1 MENVNYLI
9 AIVLHQVE
17 RLDDVLSSLVELGVE
32 DAVTI
37 DAEPMK
43 KSLAY
48 KVPIFAGLKFDLK
61 EDPYSKI
68 ILAVTD
74 DRNAGRQLAAFLKG
88 VGIDIDKPGV
98 ARIFTLKLESL
109 FGEPEEL
116 GEI

>member
-1 MENVNYLI
+1 MEKMNYLI

-17 RLDDVLSSLVELGVE
+17 HLEDILSSLVELGVE

-61 EDPYSKI
+61 EDPFSKI
-68 ILAVTD
+68 VLAVTE
-74 DRNAGRQLAAFLKG
+74 NGEAGQQLASFLKG
-88 VGIDIDKPGV
+88 LGIDIDTPGV
-98 ARIFTLKLESL
+98 ARIVTIKLESL
-109 FGEPEEL
+109 FGQPEEL

>member
-1 MENVNYLI
+1 MENVMYLV
-9 AIVLHQVE
+9 AIILHQVE
-17 RLDDVLSSLVELGVE
+17 HLNDILSSLVELGVE

-61 EDPYSKI
+61 EEPFSKI
-68 ILAVTD
+68 ILAVTE
-74 DRNAGRQLAAFLKG
+74 NEGAGQQLVSFLKG
-88 VGIDIDKPGV
+88 IGIDISQPGV
-98 ARIFTLKLESL
+98 ARIFTMKLESL

>member
-1 MENVNYLI
+1 MENVMYLV
-9 AIVLHQVE
+9 AIILHQVE
-17 RLDDVLSSLVELGVE
+17 HLDDILSSLVELGVE

-61 EDPYSKI
+61 EEPFSKI
-68 ILAVTD
+68 ILAVTES
-74 DRNAGRQLAAFLKG
+74 REAGQRLASFLKG
-88 VGIDIDKPGV
+88 LGIDIDRPGV
-98 ARIFTLKLESL
+98 ARILTMKLESL
-109 FGEPEEL
+109 FGEPDEL

>member
-1 MENVNYLI
+1 MENMMYLV
-9 AIVLHQVE
+9 AIILHQVE
-17 RLDDVLSSLVELGVE
+17 RLDDILSSLVELGVE

-61 EDPYSKI
+61 EEPFSKI
-68 ILAVTD
+68 ILAVTEN
-74 DRNAGRQLAAFLKG
+74 RGAGQQLASFLKG
-88 VGIDIDKPGV
+88 LGIDISQPGV
-98 ARIFTLKLESL
+98 ARILTMKLETL
-109 FGEPEEL
+109 FGEPEQL

>member
-1 MENVNYLI
+1 MENMNVLI

-17 RLDDVLSSLVELGVE
+17 RLDDILSSLVELGVE

-68 ILAVTD
+68 ILAVTENKD
-74 DRNAGRQLAAFLKG
+74 AGEQLASFLKG
-88 VGIDIDKPGV
+88 VGIDVSKPGV
-98 ARIFTLKLESL
+98 ARILTIKLESL
-109 FGEPEEL
+109 FGQAEEL

>member
-1 MENVNYLI
+1 MENVMYVV
-9 AIVLHQVE
+9 AIILHQVE
-17 RLDDVLSSLVELGVE
+17 HLEDILSSLVELGVE

-61 EDPYSKI
+61 EEPFSKI
-68 ILAVTD
+68 VLAVTENSD
-74 DRNAGRQLAAFLKG
+74 AGQQLASFLKG
-88 VGIDIDKPGV
+88 IGIDISQPGL
-98 ARIFTLKLESL
+98 ARILTIKLESL
-109 FGEPEEL
+109 YGEPGEL